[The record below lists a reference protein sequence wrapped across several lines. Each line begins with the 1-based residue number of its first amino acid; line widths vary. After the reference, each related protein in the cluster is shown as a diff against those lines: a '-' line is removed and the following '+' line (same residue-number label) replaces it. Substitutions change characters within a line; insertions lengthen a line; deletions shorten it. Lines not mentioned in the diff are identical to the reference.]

1 MKRLF
6 LISAALCGL
15 AAAQTV
21 QVDGN
26 LTITFTQVPPFA
38 NVMAVSF
45 CFAPT
50 VQVETTIVIIRTNPF
65 STGGPIQTYELARL
79 PEVDSHGKPRSNDT
93 CFHGYWAYGDP
104 ANIKT
109 VTYAVN
115 PVKVEIG
122 K

>member
-6 LISAALCGL
+6 LISVAFCGL

-26 LTITFTQVPPFA
+26 LAITFTPVPPFA

-50 VQVETTIVIIRTNPF
+50 VQVETTVVIIRTNPF
-65 STGGPIQTYELARL
+65 STGGPVQTYDLARL
-79 PEVDSHGKPRSNDT
+79 PETHLVPACWDT

-109 VTYAVN
+109 VTYAIN
-115 PVKVEIG
+115 PTKVEVG